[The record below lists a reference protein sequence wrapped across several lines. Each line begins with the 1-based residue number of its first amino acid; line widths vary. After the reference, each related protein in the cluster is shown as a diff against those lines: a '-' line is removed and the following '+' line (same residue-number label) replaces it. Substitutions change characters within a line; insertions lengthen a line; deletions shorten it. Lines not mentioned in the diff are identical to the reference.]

1 MAKSSQRKKEVVSIV
16 GLGYVGL
23 PLAALAVDKGYKV
36 FGITHGKQKVNAIN
50 RGINTLPDEP
60 SIAATIA
67 KRKIAASTSYTAVK
81 KSDIV
86 IVCVPTPVDHLN
98 NPDLGPVI
106 SASKSIVRNLKRG
119 QLIVIESTINPGVC
133 EEVVL
138 PILEANGKYKVGRD
152 FELAHCP
159 ERIDPGN
166 AKWNVRNIP
175 RCVGSVTP
183 KGAQR
188 AAKFYRSII
197 SGEVRVMKSIKEA
210 EATKIIEN
218 TFRDI
223 NIAYVNELAKSF
235 DVLGID
241 VYDVIQGAATK
252 PFAFMPHYPSVGV
265 GGHCI
270 AVDPYYLIE
279 RARQAGF
286 DHKFLKLA
294 REINNSMP
302 AYTVGKL
309 QDALNQLGKS
319 VKGTTVGVL
328 GLSYKANVGDIRESP
343 SLKVIALLEG
353 LGAKVQ
359 VYDPYFPEKSTVKSL
374 EAFLKA
380 SESIILATNH
390 KAFLDLKPEAYKRAH
405 VRVVIDGKNALN
417 KSALQKLGIIYK
429 GIGR

>member
-1 MAKSSQRKKEVVSIV
+1 MALAKRKKQVVTVV

-23 PLAALAVDKGYKV
+23 PLAALAVEKGYRV
-36 FGITHGKQKVNAIN
+36 YGIARSRQKVSAIN
-50 RGINTLPDEP
+50 RGTNTLPDEP
-60 SIAATIA
+60 SISATIA
-67 KRKIAASTSYTAVK
+67 KKRIAATTAYDVVR
-81 KSDIV
+81 KSDV
-86 IVCVPTPVDHLN
+86 VVVCVPTPVDHQY
-98 NPDLGPVI
+98 NPDLGPII
-106 SASKSIVRNLKRG
+106 SASKGIAKNLKKG
-119 QLIVIESTINPGVC
+119 QLIIIESTINPGVC

-138 PILEANGKYKVGRD
+138 PILEATGKRVGKD

-166 AKWNVRNIP
+166 PKWNVRNIP

-183 KGAQR
+183 RGAKL
-188 AAKFYRSII
+188 AATFYRSIL
-197 SGEVRVMKSIKEA
+197 EADVRVMKSIKEA

-241 VYDVIQGAATK
+241 VHDVIQGAATK
-252 PFAFMPHYPSVGV
+252 PFAFMAHYPSVGV

-309 QDALNQLGKS
+309 QAALNELGLPM
-319 VKGTTVGVL
+319 KGTHVGVL

-343 SLKVIALLEG
+343 SLKVIDLLEQKG
-353 LGAKVQ
+353 TKVH
-359 VYDPYFPEKSTVKSL
+359 VYDPYFPERSTESTLQK
-374 EAFLKA
+374 FLQKCTA
-380 SESIILATNH
+380 IILATNH
-390 KAFLDLKPEAYKRAH
+390 RVFVELKPTAYKQAR
-405 VRVVIDGKNALN
+405 VRVVIDGKNALD
-417 KSALQKLGIIYK
+417 KSALQRIGIVYK